1 MVDFIKRHLI
11 WFMGGGVMVVLLL
24 IMGIVSI
31 NMLYSAT
38 LDIVVVPTE
47 AKILINGEEYKN
59 GVYQNVRT
67 GKAKVNI
74 SLDGF
79 ETQEFEIEL
88 KRDERTRV
96 YTYLE
101 GDAGW
106 YEGMDEDSSYL
117 LDIINEYK
125 GEQQTVELKDK
136 YPIMSDIPIV
146 YERYL
151 NNYTE
156 YVSYRIDGG
165 EYEGCE
171 QEFCLKITDISGGNY
186 ERALKSIRE
195 KGYNPSDYEII
206 YEDVSQKGH
215 A

>member
-1 MVDFIKRHLI
+1 MVILFI
-11 WFMGGGVMVVLLL
+11 

-59 GVYQNVRT
+59 GVYQNART

-88 KRDERTRV
+88 KRDERTRL

-101 GDAGW
+101 GNEEW
-106 YEGMDEDSSYL
+106 YESMDEDNQNL
-117 LDIINEYK
+117 LDIINEHK

-136 YPIMSDIPIV
+136 YPIMADIPIV
-146 YERYL
+146 FERYL
-151 NNYTE
+151 SNYTE
-156 YVSYRIDGG
+156 YVSYRVDGG
-165 EYEGCE
+165 KYDGCE

-186 ERALKSIRE
+186 EKALDVIRE